1 MEANDYVRMA
11 EAAGAEGA
19 HVAAVMYYRTAAEA
33 AASGAEVRPILEA
46 VLDYA
51 ATLKKP
57 MDQLALYEWGQQVI
71 AAKELQGSGLE
82 QRVQQALEKTQQEVG
97 KNETA

>member
-19 HVAAVMYYRTAAEA
+19 HVAVAMYYRTAAEA
-33 AASGAEVRPILEA
+33 ATSREEVLSILEV

-51 ATLKKP
+51 ASLRKP
-57 MDQLALYEWGQQVI
+57 ADQLAMYQWGQQVI
-71 AAKELQGSGLE
+71 AAKKLQVNGLK
-82 QRVQQALEKTQQEVG
+82 QRVQQSLEAARQEVG
-97 KNETA
+97 KNATA

>member
-19 HVAAVMYYRTAAEA
+19 HVAAAMYYRTAAEA
-33 AASGAEVRPILEA
+33 AASGAEARPILAA

-51 ATLKKP
+51 STLRKP
-57 MDQLALYEWGQQVI
+57 GDQLALYEWGQQVI
-71 AAKELQGSGLE
+71 AAKELKGSDLE
-82 QRVQQALEKTQQEVG
+82 QRVQQALERARQEVG
-97 KNETA
+97 KNATA